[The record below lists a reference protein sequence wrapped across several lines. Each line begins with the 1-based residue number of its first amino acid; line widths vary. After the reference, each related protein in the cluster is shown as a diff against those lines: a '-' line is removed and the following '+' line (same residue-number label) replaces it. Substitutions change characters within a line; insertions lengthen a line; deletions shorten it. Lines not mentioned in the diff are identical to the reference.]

1 MPLCSPNLVAALLAA
16 VLWVSPAVLADDLRS
31 ISQLA
36 GQGQHGPALDR
47 VNSYLAVHPGDVQG
61 QFLKGVILAEQGKA
75 SDAIRV
81 FSDITGK
88 HPELPEPYNNLA
100 VLYADQ
106 GQYDKARHALEMAI
120 KTHPSY
126 ATAHENLGDVYAKM
140 ASDAYDKALQLDKN
154 NARTQTKLAMVKE
167 LFSGT
172 RPVAGAVKP
181 ESPARVTI
189 APPVATPVAAT
200 EQLKA
205 GVPPPVEKAREPK
218 EKSDV
223 PDKPVSQEPNGP
235 GRGVEDA
242 VKGWARAWSAQDAD
256 AYLAYYGAGFSVPG
270 GENREAWEKSRRARI
285 GAPASIKVEL
295 AGIKVRMEGDDR
307 ATVSFRQSYRA
318 GNVARRT
325 SKSLALKK
333 AGGKWYIEQEL
344 TDR

>member
-1 MPLCSPNLVAALLAA
+1 MPLCSPNLATALLAA
-16 VLWVSPAVLADDLRS
+16 VLWVSPAVLADDLRG

-36 GQGQHGPALDR
+36 EQGQHGQALER

-61 QFLKGVILAEQGKA
+61 QFLKGVILAESGKA

-140 ASDAYDKALQLDKN
+140 ASDAYDKALQLDKS

-181 ESPARVTI
+181 ESPAKAAM
-189 APPVATPVAAT
+189 APPAAAT

-205 GVPPPVEKAREPK
+205 GVSPPAEKAREPK

-223 PDKPVSQEPNGP
+223 PDKPVSQDSNGP
-235 GRGVEDA
+235 RRAVEDT
-242 VKGWARAWSAQDAD
+242 VRGWARAWSAQDAD

-270 GENREAWEKSRRARI
+270 GESRDAWEKSRRARI

-295 AGIKVRMEGDDR
+295 AGIKVRMDGDDR

-318 GNVARRT
+318 GSVARRT
-325 SKSLALKK
+325 SKSLALKR